1 MATDSPDSTDGE
13 HTGSSSQRGAATV
26 GDAASRTAVSAAEL
40 TGIATADSHEAA
52 AIAAAIGAHLHDQA
66 TAAAAAKAES
76 STEPTR
82 RSWRFAGRLESVGK
96 QCNRPPATTPT
107 NGWSASGRADRF

>member
-1 MATDSPDSTDGE
+1 MAIDSPDSTDGNQAD
-13 HTGSSSQRGAATV
+13 SSSQRGAAATS
-26 GDAASRTAVSAAEL
+26 DAPSQPGVSVTEL

-66 TAAAAAKAES
+66 TAAAAAAAES
-76 STEPTR
+76 SAEPTR

>member
-66 TAAAAAKAES
+66 AAAAGADS
-76 STEPTR
+76 STEPTK
-82 RSWRFAGRLESVGK
+82 RSWRFAGRLAAVGR
-96 QCNRPPATTPT
+96 QSNRPPTTTPT
-107 NGWSASGRADRF
+107 NDWSASGRADRF